1 MNQTSNVGLHQ
12 CLGCIMVFSFAASVA
27 FGQTPKTVSE
37 SDEALAQ
44 VRLLEKTRRKEM
56 SGWRP
61 LLNSTFKP
69 VRLAALRAVG
79 QANVQKSLPILR
91 TAAVDAD
98 PQVQDA
104 ALFSLLQLGE
114 LDSETLIRT
123 VTMAGD
129 ALTKAKRI
137 RLIGLLD
144 TSGLDQ
150 AGLATLIEEVLG
162 SKDEQVVVALLKAL
176 RQKAALNPEEAPLV
190 SSSTLAK
197 LLDSWESN
205 ARTNALHLLAEQRS
219 SDASWKP
226 LVGAFC
232 QKVDGDRHKN
242 LCLELRGA
250 LGTAGETLVI
260 PEPTKSHWAA
270 QVAIAKAYA
279 DAKDADGLTRQ
290 IEGHLTGLTEGS
302 IALETPSFYGVIAP
316 VSEALRMGKNKALL
330 SASKKIFK
338 AIQLEGVS
346 VQGATGG
353 LGLGL
358 SHLHCAAAALHD
370 RNVERVMFTKKC
382 GASDYSKALRHM
394 WMVRAVM
401 QWRPKQRQRWFNR
414 KYKTIEPRA
423 QILALALAEAS
434 DRDLLDSLIRTALNS
449 EVGAVAG
456 SAAEII
462 GRKQI
467 RGAESELVSAYRRT
481 IAQREFSVVEAV
493 ITALARL
500 SYDTAEELF
509 SRHREDPHSGIR
521 EAAFLGLKA
530 IEQKRLRESGI
541 DRLETMQLAK
551 RRFEPPPAEVL
562 DRKRI
567 DRGLITPPALT
578 KFMARTTKG
587 TFTLDLKPEWAF
599 FASKKLVL
607 LAKEG
612 FFNGQGITLDQN
624 GDIVVGDPSGLGWE
638 GKGRNVPDE
647 MSPVEIE
654 AGYLILDRS
663 GRDTGTSRLLITRQ
677 ARPELFGRVNVVGR
691 LLAQSDG
698 LDGVVEGDRILS
710 IHPHVKKSG
719 K

>member
-1 MNQTSNVGLHQ
+1 MKQSSYVSLCQIVGWAMALT
-12 CLGCIMVFSFAASVA
+12 LGASLA
-27 FGQTPKTVSE
+27 FGQPSAPTTE
-37 SDEALAQ
+37 SNEALAQ

-61 LLNSTFKP
+61 LLNSKFKS
-69 VRLAALRAVG
+69 VRLAAVRAVG
-79 QANVQKSLPILR
+79 QANVDKALPILR
-91 TAAVDAD
+91 AAVEDAD

-114 LDSETLIRT
+114 LDAETLVNVVRA
-123 VTMAGD
+123 AGD
-129 ALTKAKRI
+129 IGTKANRI

-150 AGLATLIEEVLG
+150 AALASLIEELLV
-162 SKDEQVVVALLKAL
+162 SKDERVVVALLNAL
-176 RQKAALNPEEAPLV
+176 RQKAILRPDEVPLV
-190 SSSTLAK
+190 PSSTLAK
-197 LLDSWESN
+197 SLETLGPK
-205 ARTNALHLLAEQRS
+205 ARADALHLLPQQRAT
-219 SDASWKP
+219 DESWKP
-226 LVGAFC
+226 LVATFC
-232 QKVDGDRHKN
+232 QKVERPQLQN

-250 LGTAGETLVI
+250 LDTAGETLVI
-260 PEPTKSHWAA
+260 PEPTGKSWAA

-279 DAKDADGLTRQ
+279 DANDAAGVIRQ
-290 IEGHLTGLTEGS
+290 IESHLPGLKEGS
-302 IALETPSFYGVIAP
+302 IALETPRFYGVIAP
-316 VSEALRMGKNKALL
+316 ISAAIRMDKNKGLL
-330 SASKKIFK
+330 AAGMKTYR
-338 AIQLEGVS
+338 AIQLDGVS
-346 VQGATGG
+346 VQGVTGG

-370 RNVERVMFTKKC
+370 RNKERVSLTKRC
-382 GASDYSKALRHM
+382 GANDYSKALRHM

-401 QWRPKQRQRWFNR
+401 QWQPKQRQRWFKR
-414 KYKTIEPRA
+414 KYKSIEARA
-423 QILALALAEAS
+423 QILALRLAEAS
-434 DRDLLDSLIRTALNS
+434 DTELLGSLIRTALNS

-462 GRKQI
+462 GRNQI
-467 RGAESELVSAYRRT
+467 KGAEAELVSAYRRT
-481 IAQREFSVVEAV
+481 IAQGEFSVVEAV

-530 IEQKRLRESGI
+530 IEKKRLRESGI

-562 DRKRI
+562 DRKQI
-567 DRGLITPPALT
+567 DRSLITPPELT
-578 KFMARTTKG
+578 QFMARTTKG
-587 TFTLDLKPEWAF
+587 SFALDLKPEWAF

-607 LAKEG
+607 LATEG
-612 FFNGQGITLDQN
+612 FFNGQGITLDRN
-624 GDIVVGDPSGLGWE
+624 GDIIVGDPSGLGWE

-647 MSPVEIE
+647 MSPVEIG

-663 GRDTGTSRLLITRQ
+663 GRDTGTSRLLITRR

-691 LLAQSDG
+691 MVGKTDG

-710 IHPHVKKSG
+710 IHPLVDKNG